1 MVRLKL
7 KHLDNLI
14 PNYLLVIDEDTGK
27 EVGYIQSG
35 NSDGIE
41 ISLFDGKYRTRVNR
55 CETAVG
61 FVLGVQ
67 SVLNHM
73 AYIDR
78 KSASEAA

>member
-1 MVRLKL
+1 MDMSRLRTVKTGV
-7 KHLDNLI
+7 
-14 PNYLLVIDEDTGK
+14 LVIDEDTGK

>member
-1 MVRLKL
+1 MRLKFEPFNGR
-7 KHLDNLI
+7 H
-14 PNYLLVIDEDTGK
+14 PNYRPIIDETGK
-27 EVGYIQSG
+27 RVGSIQSNG
-35 NSDGIE
+35 SGIDGIQ

>member
-14 PNYLLVIDEDTGK
+14 PNYLLVIDEETGK

-61 FVLGVQ
+61 FVL
-67 SVLNHM
+67 
-73 AYIDR
+73 
-78 KSASEAA
+78 ASNRSSITWHPKICFGGGLAV

>member
-14 PNYLLVIDEDTGK
+14 PNYLLAIDEDTGK

-41 ISLFDGKYRTRVNR
+41 ISLFDGNYRTTVHNYK
-55 CETAVG
+55 AVLG
-61 FVLGVQ
+61 FVMGVEA
-67 SVLNHM
+67 VLNSH
-73 AYIDR
+73 DFV
-78 KSASEAA
+78 